1 MGDVRPPPP
10 GAYGVQGAEEN
21 IIFPENEVTRK
32 QWCQR
37 EESSLL
43 AVTIDF
49 KLSSAHQGGQD
60 PPWES
65 SPYPVKADRRF
76 TFYHDDQDL
85 KYLKGRPILDNPAK
99 Q

>member
-32 QWCQR
+32 QTCQR

-43 AVTIDF
+43 AVTFRVAKCHGYDGYIRVKELANWGK
-49 KLSSAHQGGQD
+49 KL
-60 PPWES
+60 
-65 SPYPVKADRRF
+65 
-76 TFYHDDQDL
+76 
-85 KYLKGRPILDNPAK
+85 GRNKKLAK
-99 Q
+99 TSHF